1 MLECD
6 LLLFV
11 MMLWVVEVQT
21 AMQAGQDEE
30 RLNRGWIGS
39 LWGAGGKVGRLRGG
53 CGFIPVVGAGAGYKN

>member
-30 RLNRGWIGS
+30 RLNRGWTKE
-39 LWGAGGKVGRLRGG
+39 LMGR
-53 CGFIPVVGAGAGYKN
+53 